1 MFPAI
6 FGISLL
12 LASSQ
17 LALGGVGCG
26 RQHSSYSPSLT
37 QRIVNGKDAT
47 PHTWPWA
54 VFHYRNGYVCGGSLL
69 RINDDVEASDM
80 VLTAAHCLGKN
91 ADNNDYRD
99 WTLAANLHLR
109 SEWDSA
115 ETRNV
120 VKAEYKYYDIAVMKL
135 DKPVNFTDTVRPV
148 CLPEQD
154 ADVPVGKFC
163 MSVGWGTTQTGQLGE
178 ALQQLITPVHDPET
192 CEKIW
197 KNYGAYYDEKMMVC
211 AGPMNGLAG
220 ICGGDSGG
228 PLVCRS
234 EAGNWVQYGLVNYS
248 VGGGRCVAENMPAVY
263 AKVSA
268 STNWIKEKIQ
278 SMSSLAE
285 K

>member
-6 FGISLL
+6 FSISLL
-12 LASSQ
+12 LASSH
-17 LALGGVGCG
+17 LALAGVGCG

-37 QRIVNGKDAT
+37 QRIINGKDAT

-54 VFHYRNGYVCGGSLL
+54 VFHIRSGFVCGGSLL

-80 VLTAAHCLGKN
+80 VLTAAHCLGSN
-91 ADNNDYRD
+91 ADNNDYND
-99 WTLAANLHLR
+99 WKLAANLHLT
-109 SEWDSA
+109 SEFESA

-135 DKPVNFTDTVRPV
+135 DRPVNFTDTVRPV

-154 ADVPVGKFC
+154 ADVPAGKFC
-163 MSVGWGTTQTGQLGE
+163 MSVGWGTTQTGGLAE
-178 ALQQLITPVHDPET
+178 ALQQLITPVHDAQT
-192 CEKIW
+192 CENIW
-197 KNYGAYYDEKMMVC
+197 KGRSYYDGNMMVC

-234 EAGNWVQYGLVNYS
+234 EAGNWVQYGVVNYS
-248 VGGGRCVAENMPAVY
+248 AGGCVAENIPAVY

-278 SMSSLAE
+278 SMSSLT
-285 K
+285 KK